1 LNGHRGGP
9 LRVKCERGRWLATSA
24 CGMHPEW
31 RVSKHAGGQDYGFAT
46 EGVWR
51 SRNQHVARV
60 GCHSNATERCSG
72 IGSCLGV
79 SGRVRSSDTGY
90 GWQTSS
96 SSVVSGVQ
104 IPCLFSGFRR
114 RGASGELLAQG
125 KVRLW
130 CALLEMGALLSHAP
144 MVGPMGGLPAS
155 EWREALQAGDYSN
168 GRSDGQMLDRTHCRV
183 KRRLLNCNQRAKASR
198 YGGTHARRDIAFE
211 CDTWLNPKFKL

>member
-1 LNGHRGGP
+1 M
-9 LRVKCERGRWLATSA
+9 KCERGRWLATSA

-168 GRSDGQMLDRTHCRV
+168 GRSDGQMLPHPLPSQTQAPELQPTRQGKPLRRHLCSPRHCFRV
-183 KRRLLNCNQRAKASR
+183 RHLAQPQVQAVSVCR
-198 YGGTHARRDIAFE
+198 HD
-211 CDTWLNPKFKL
+211 

>member
-1 LNGHRGGP
+1 
-9 LRVKCERGRWLATSA
+9 
-24 CGMHPEW
+24 
-31 RVSKHAGGQDYGFAT
+31 
-46 EGVWR
+46 
-51 SRNQHVARV
+51 VARV

-79 SGRVRSSDTGY
+79 SGRVRGSDTGY

-104 IPCLFSGFRR
+104 IPCLFSGLQGDAGPAANCWHRR
-114 RGASGELLAQG
+114 LGGAPG

-155 EWREALQAGDYSN
+155 EWREALLV
-168 GRSDGQMLDRTHCRV
+168 GRRNKLRFARSV
-183 KRRLLNCNQRAKASR
+183 FSR
-198 YGGTHARRDIAFE
+198 FFALRF
-211 CDTWLNPKFKL
+211 L